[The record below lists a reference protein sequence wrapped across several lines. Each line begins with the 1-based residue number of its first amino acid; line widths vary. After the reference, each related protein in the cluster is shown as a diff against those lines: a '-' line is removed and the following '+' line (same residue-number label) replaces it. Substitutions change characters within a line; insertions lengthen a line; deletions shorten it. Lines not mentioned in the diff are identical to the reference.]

1 MSGILDYI
9 NPSQLALLG
18 ASSSLLQA
26 GGPSRTPVS
35 FGQALGQGIQGG
47 LGGLQQAQQ
56 FQQMEQM
63 NQFRAAQAEEM
74 KRKAAAQA
82 QQQEAMQRLAADP
95 RFAGLGDLLQV
106 SPDAAISQAFPKPQS
121 APGPFKL
128 GPGQVQFDAQGRP
141 IASLPGAPAA
151 PMTRKVKRG
160 TKEVTQSYVNGKWVD
175 EEEGEAFSPRPLV
188 DLKVGPNG
196 IDYGNP
202 PKDMVWARDQNG
214 HVVLEKDP
222 KSGHLRPVAVP
233 VAGGTVERDAT
244 KTSQAEEAKQ
254 KQQAVYADIVTTDV
268 DRAMDLVKKT
278 PFPTTGLGAL
288 TSAIPGTPAHN
299 LSKLIDTIKA
309 NVGFDRLQQMR
320 ASSPTGGAL
329 GQVSENEN
337 RLLQS
342 TIGNLEQSQSQE
354 QFLYNMNRV
363 KDTYL
368 DIVHGPGNRPGAA
381 AKPKGKDPAVEDWVT
396 RAMKRNMVN
405 RATAIREGR
414 KLGKIPEGYE

>member
-106 SPDAAISQAFPKPQS
+106 DPSAAISQAFPKPQS

-141 IASLPGAPAA
+141 IAALPGEAKP
-151 PMTRKVKRG
+151 PMTRNVRRDDKV
-160 TKEVTQSYVNGKWVD
+160 VAQSYVNGKWVD
-175 EEEGEAFSPRPLV
+175 DEVGAAFSPTPLV
-188 DLKVGPNG
+188 KNDINLREETEFGKKVGAEMGEQYSGLLKADMNAPTTIAKFQRLGSLLSQVNTGKFRGTITDIKAAAKTVG
-196 IDYGNP
+196 IDLTAIGVTDDVAPAQAARALSNQIALELRNP
-202 PKDMVWARDQNG
+202 
-214 HVVLEKDP
+214 
-222 KSGHLRPVAVP
+222 
-233 VAGGTVERDAT
+233 AGGAG
-244 KTSQAEEAKQ
+244 
-254 KQQAVYADIVTTDV
+254 
-268 DRAMDLVKKT
+268 M
-278 PFPTTGLGAL
+278 PGAL
-288 TSAIPGTPAHN
+288 SD
-299 LSKLIDTIKA
+299 K
-309 NVGFDRLQQMR
+309 DR
-320 ASSPTGGAL
+320 
-329 GQVSENEN
+329 EF
-337 RLLQS
+337 LLQS
-342 TIGNLEQSQSQE
+342 IPGLESDPSAIGKMIEYRVKLEQRAQKVARMARDYRKKNGRFDEGFYDELQAWSEKNPLFPEAANAASPSAPAG
-354 QFLYNMNRV
+354 RV
-363 KDTYL
+363 IDFGSLK
-368 DIVHGPGNRPGAA
+368 
-381 AKPKGKDPAVEDWVT
+381 
-396 RAMKRNMVN
+396 
-405 RATAIREGR
+405 
-414 KLGKIPEGYE
+414 

>member
-1 MSGILDYI
+1 MSGILDFI

-141 IASLPGAPAA
+141 IASLPGEAKP
-151 PMTRKVKRG
+151 PMTRNVRRDDKV
-160 TKEVTQSYVNGKWVD
+160 VAQSYVNGKWVD
-175 EEEGEAFSPRPLV
+175 DEVGAAFSPTPLV
-188 DLKVGPNG
+188 KNDINLREETEFGKKVGAEMG
-196 IDYGNP
+196 EQYSGLL
-202 PKDMVWARDQNG
+202 KADMNA
-214 HVVLEKDP
+214 
-222 KSGHLRPVAVP
+222 
-233 VAGGTVERDAT
+233 
-244 KTSQAEEAKQ
+244 
-254 KQQAVYADIVTTDV
+254 
-268 DRAMDLVKKT
+268 
-278 PFPTTGLGAL
+278 PTTIAKYQRLGSL
-288 TSAIPGTPAHN
+288 
-299 LSKLIDTIKA
+299 
-309 NVGFDRLQQMR
+309 
-320 ASSPTGGAL
+320 L
-329 GQVSENEN
+329 GQVNTGKFRGTITDIKAAAKTVGIDLTAIGVTDDVAPAQAARALSNQIALELRNPAGGAGMPGALSDKDREF
-337 RLLQS
+337 LLQS
-342 TIGNLEQSQSQE
+342 IPGLESDPSAIGKMIEYRVKLEQRAQ
-354 QFLYNMNRV
+354 RV
-363 KDTYL
+363 ARMARDYRKKNGRFDEGFYDDL
-368 DIVHGPGNRPGAA
+368 QAWSEKNPLFPSAA
-381 AKPKGKDPAVEDWVT
+381 NAVSPSAPA
-396 RAMKRNMVN
+396 
-405 RATAIREGR
+405 GR
-414 KLGKIPEGYE
+414 VIDFGSLK

>member
-128 GPGQVQFDAQGRP
+128 GPGQVQFDAQGNR
-141 IASLPGAPAA
+141 IAELPAEAKP
-151 PMTRKVKRG
+151 PMTRNVRRGDKV
-160 TKEVTQSYVNGKWVD
+160 VAQSYVNGKWVD
-175 EEEGEAFSPRPLV
+175 DEVGSAFSPTPLV
-188 DLKVGPNG
+188 RNDINLREETEFGKKVGAEMGEQYSGLLKADMNAPTTIAKFQRLGSLLSQVNTGKFRGTITDIKAAAKTVG
-196 IDYGNP
+196 IDLTAIGVTDDVAPAQAARALSNQIALELRNP
-202 PKDMVWARDQNG
+202 
-214 HVVLEKDP
+214 
-222 KSGHLRPVAVP
+222 
-233 VAGGTVERDAT
+233 AGGAG
-244 KTSQAEEAKQ
+244 
-254 KQQAVYADIVTTDV
+254 
-268 DRAMDLVKKT
+268 M
-278 PFPTTGLGAL
+278 PGAL
-288 TSAIPGTPAHN
+288 SD
-299 LSKLIDTIKA
+299 K
-309 NVGFDRLQQMR
+309 DR
-320 ASSPTGGAL
+320 
-329 GQVSENEN
+329 EF
-337 RLLQS
+337 LLQS
-342 TIGNLEQSQSQE
+342 IPGLESDPSAIGKMIEYRVKLEQRAQKVARMARDYRKKNKRFDEGFYDELQAWSDKNPLFSEAGQNNPMPTLSPKAQK
-354 QFLYNMNRV
+354 YI
-363 KDTYL
+363 D
-368 DIVHGPGNRPGAA
+368 AA
-381 AKPKGKDPAVEDWVT
+381 GQ
-396 RAMKRNMVN
+396 
-405 RATAIREGR
+405 
-414 KLGKIPEGYE
+414 